1 MGRVVRHFAEFGMA
15 KVARWPK
22 LWPLGPL
29 EPLGPLGRGLCG
41 RGIAPHV
48 MPCLGSWM
56 AQEHSPQ
63 VSGQR

>member
-15 KVARWPK
+15 KVATVAKVMAVRTARTARAVRARAVWS
-22 LWPLGPL
+22 
-29 EPLGPLGRGLCG
+29 RHSTSC
-41 RGIAPHV
+41 

>member
-1 MGRVVRHFAEFGMA
+1 MGRVVGHFAEFGMA
-15 KVARWPK
+15 KVATVAKVMAVRAVRARAVWS
-22 LWPLGPL
+22 
-29 EPLGPLGRGLCG
+29 RHSTSC
-41 RGIAPHV
+41 

>member
-15 KVARWPK
+15 KVATVAKVMAVRAVRARAVWS
-22 LWPLGPL
+22 
-29 EPLGPLGRGLCG
+29 RHSTSC
-41 RGIAPHV
+41 
-48 MPCLGSWM
+48 MPCMGSWM

>member
-15 KVARWPK
+15 KVATVAKVMAVRTVMAVRARAVWS
-22 LWPLGPL
+22 
-29 EPLGPLGRGLCG
+29 RHSTSC
-41 RGIAPHV
+41 

-56 AQEHSPQ
+56 AQEHSSQ

>member
-1 MGRVVRHFAEFGMA
+1 MGRVVGHFAEFGMA
-15 KVARWPK
+15 KVATVAKVMAVRARAVWS
-22 LWPLGPL
+22 
-29 EPLGPLGRGLCG
+29 RHSSSC
-41 RGIAPHV
+41 